1 MNRTQKEAWLGLV
14 GSLLMAG
21 TYSFATIQL
30 FVIRK
35 PPGLIHCLVPL
46 LVFFLFMISCYVVCR
61 KKRNSD
67 EVNED
72 ERDRL
77 ILKRAAIAT
86 FAAFVMLLVSAYTVL
101 WFAVGLNGVIP
112 VWSVP
117 VFLVIVAMPAMI
129 FVYSLAVLVQYGR
142 GGQDGK
148 E

>member
-1 MNRTQKEAWLGLV
+1 MNKTQKSAWLGLV

-35 PPGLIHCLVPL
+35 PLGLIHCLVPL
-46 LVFFLFMISCYVVCR
+46 LFFFLFMISYYIVCR
-61 KKRNSD
+61 KKRNSN

-72 ERDRL
+72 ERDKL

-86 FAAFVMLLVSAYTVL
+86 FAVFVLLLISAYTVL
-101 WFAVGLNGVIP
+101 WIAVGLKGSIP

-129 FVYSLAVLVQYGR
+129 FVYYVAVLVQYGK
-142 GGQDGK
+142 GGGGH